1 MIQLIQMIKITDCS
15 PRGSALDSQDPESVS
30 QSVHI
35 KFYRAWCLLASVVHG
50 QTCRQ
55 NTHTH
60 KIKNFKEST
69 RHHIGIENFMTR
81 TAVVREIRLNINK
94 RELEKTKGFRTTKKS
109 QPSEEQLTVETLC
122 YTVDRGS
129 LTRTQ
134 WQQKHRGSR
143 QPTISSP
150 SKGSPQ

>member
-1 MIQLIQMIKITDCS
+1 
-15 PRGSALDSQDPESVS
+15 
-30 QSVHI
+30 
-35 KFYRAWCLLASVVHG
+35 
-50 QTCRQ
+50 
-55 NTHTH
+55 
-60 KIKNFKEST
+60 
-69 RHHIGIENFMTR
+69 MTR

-134 WQQKHRGSR
+134 
-143 QPTISSP
+143 
-150 SKGSPQ
+150 